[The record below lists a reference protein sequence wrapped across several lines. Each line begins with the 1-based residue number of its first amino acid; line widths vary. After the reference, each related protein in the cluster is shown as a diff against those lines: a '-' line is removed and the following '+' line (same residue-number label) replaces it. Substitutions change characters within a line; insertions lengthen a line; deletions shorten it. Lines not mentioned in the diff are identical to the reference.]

1 MKKILLFLLFF
12 VVGFVVKAQ
21 ETKVDTIFI
30 GKIKNESIKKYIKK
44 KATVFILVRHGEKQ
58 YEGKNPSL
66 SVEGKN
72 RAQRLSAL
80 LKEVEIDNAFSTD
93 FLRTKETIEPIVFA
107 KNLKIRIYNPG
118 KISDFVAKEL
128 SQNQSRNLIVG
139 HSNTNPKLINEI
151 CKKSLYQEIP
161 ENKFNDFY
169 VVNVFRNKIVVYH
182 LLY

>member
-1 MKKILLFLLFF
+1 M
-12 VVGFVVKAQ
+12 
-21 ETKVDTIFI
+21 
-30 GKIKNESIKKYIKK
+30 
-44 KATVFILVRHGEKQ
+44 RHGEKQ
-58 YEGKNPSL
+58 DEGKNPSL
-66 SVEGKN
+66 SVEGNN

-80 LKEVEIDNAFSTD
+80 LKKVEIDNAFSTD
-93 FLRTKETIEPIVFA
+93 FLRTKETLEPIVFA
-107 KNLKIRIYNPG
+107 KNLKITIYNPG

-161 ENKFNDFY
+161 ENKFNDLY